1 MSLVLLS
8 LLACEGEY
16 TIRDGDTAVGNDD
29 TDTEP
34 PEEDYSEFDGATLVI
49 HEPASGDFLPWGETA
64 DFSAEVVGTDG
75 TVMDFDDIVWT
86 SDIDGAWTLTG
97 RDLQDDSL
105 DVGTHA
111 LTATAELPN
120 GDRLAYTI
128 GGVLVQS
135 AYTGVYTGTLQVD
148 VAADY
153 NGTTYSAGCSGAIT
167 LVVDVYGET
176 ATGDAGCLL
185 SLFGYDL
192 DTSYV
197 FDLENDDGD
206 LSGTAG
212 LDLSFYTLDIDT
224 SGEISEDGEATL
236 TFTTDIYGYG
246 KLDGEVSATRVSR
259 DVSEYE

>member
-1 MSLVLLS
+1 MF
-8 LLACEGEY
+8 ACEGEY
-16 TIRDGDTAVGNDD
+16 KIRETDTALGSDGGDTED
-29 TDTEP
+29 TT
-34 PEEDYSEFDGATLVI
+34 PEEDYSEFDGASLVI
-49 HEPASGDFLPWGETA
+49 HEPASGDFLPYGETA
-64 DFSAEVVGTDG
+64 SFSAEVIGADG
-75 TVMDFDDIVWT
+75 NTLDFDDIVWT
-86 SDIDGAWTLTG
+86 SDIDDAWTLTG
-97 RDLQDDSL
+97 RDLSDDSL

-111 LTATAELPN
+111 LTAEASLPN

-135 AYTGVYTGTLQVD
+135 AYTGVYTGTLTVD

-153 NGTTYSAGCSGAIT
+153 NGTTYAAGCSGAIT

-176 ATGDAGCLL
+176 ATGDAGCLI

-192 DTSYV
+192 DTTYV
-197 FDLENDDGD
+197 FDLENDDGS

-224 SGEISEDGEATL
+224 TGDISDDGVATL
-236 TFTTDIYGYG
+236 SFATDIYGYG
-246 KLDGEVSATRVSR
+246 DLTGEVEATRVSR